1 MLPKKLENNLSYTD
15 DTMEDFEDEPDE
27 SYAIYSTKLVKFRD
41 TKLQPI
47 RFLQSGSRGKMLVT
61 FDQRGTI
68 RFHKLRGIK

>member
-1 MLPKKLENNLSYTD
+1 MDSVPEE
-15 DTMEDFEDEPDE
+15 MEDEPDE

-41 TKLQPI
+41 TKLTPV